1 MTISDNTHFLLS
13 RLPHEYQPWWEIL
26 PHDDDVASHVGATRR
41 ESKRKYKKRYNLFEN
56 RLNLILP
63 EIELTRNKKLIDIG
77 CMIGWD
83 TFALNNKGIS
93 ATGVDINITYIE
105 LAQFLHKYHNLDK
118 NYISFINTD
127 ASEFLQNRKNTYDY
141 CICFNV
147 MHHYLVNEI
156 KCKDKFNKYKTDKR
170 SIVFNND
177 GIRLL
182 KNIQSNCK
190 IAFFQIRLRAPGIEY
205 EEKEDSSFITYLI
218 DKIGFKSYKILQTK
232 RYFRRPNPIYMFN
245 N

>member
-13 RLPHEYQPWWEIL
+13 RIPHRYQPWWGFL
-26 PHDDDVASHVGATRR
+26 P
-41 ESKRKYKKRYNLFEN
+41 EQRKYKLFEN

-63 EIELTRNKKLIDIG
+63 EIELNRNKKLIDIG
-77 CMIGWD
+77 CMVGWD

-93 ATGVDINITYIE
+93 VTGVDTNIGYIE
-105 LAQFLHKYHNLDK
+105 LAQFLHEYYNLDK

-127 ASEFLQNRKNTYDY
+127 ASKFLQSQKNTYDY

-147 MHHYLVNEI
+147 MHHYLVNET
-156 KCKDKFNKYKTDKR
+156 KYKDKRVKYNVTDKR

-218 DKIGFKSYKILQTK
+218 DEIGFKSYKILQTK
-232 RYFRRPNPIYMFN
+232 RYFRRPNPIYMFSN
-245 N
+245 